1 MFFSILRPTNCV
13 FGHILTFS
21 TPKLCIWHTYDS
33 PFQKRRTNE
42 IHAFLVCF
50 AYMTLGMSS
59 YEKFFR
65 KFFFQ
70 KVHFILNI
78 FIYYGIFISLIL
90 LELSYIENSLQN
102 SFFGLKSLEN
112 LTFRDRKKDSRKSNE
127 CFISFLTSMTFFS
140 RIQQIHCLLRVLKN
154 NGNRNELFA
163 EERTSKKTWN
173 HVFVSYGK
181 SKRHEFNLLAS

>member
-1 MFFSILRPTNCV
+1 MKFFFFSIFDKFLKNVFFSILRPTNCV

-112 LTFRDRKKDSRKSNE
+112 LTLRVSGKDSKWKYGVRAFKIRIERLRE
-127 CFISFLTSMTFFS
+127 CPG
-140 RIQQIHCLLRVLKN
+140 CL
-154 NGNRNELFA
+154 
-163 EERTSKKTWN
+163 
-173 HVFVSYGK
+173 
-181 SKRHEFNLLAS
+181 